1 MQRFIECGDQF
12 VDVVAPP
19 VADIV
24 EILAIARKCRF
35 IGKVCA
41 RVEIVVEVDTVHI
54 VILHDLSGTVHDQ
67 FLHSGQAGIEIVVIL
82 VYDRPFRVLLGRA
95 VIRQRVVFA
104 LAVLGNAVGVEPRMQ
119 L

>member
-1 MQRFIECGDQF
+1 MQRFVECGDQF

-41 RVEIVVEVDTVHI
+41 GVEIVIEVDTVHV
-54 VILHDLSGTVHDQ
+54 VILHDLSSAVDYK
-67 FLHSGQAGIEIVVIL
+67 FLHSGQAGVEIVVIL
-82 VYDRPFRVLLGRA
+82 VYDRPFRVLLGWA
-95 VIRQRVVFA
+95 VIRQCVVFA
-104 LAVLGNAVGVEPRMQ
+104 LAVLGDAVGVEPRMQ